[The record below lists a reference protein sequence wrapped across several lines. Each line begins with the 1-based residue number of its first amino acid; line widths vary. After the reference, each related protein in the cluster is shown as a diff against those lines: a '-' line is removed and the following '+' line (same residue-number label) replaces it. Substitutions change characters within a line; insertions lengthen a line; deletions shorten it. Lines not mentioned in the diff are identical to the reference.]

1 MLLLNLQI
9 DMDLQ
14 LIGDSQLVLIK
25 TIQENKWQAKNNMF
39 TVCSDNT
46 CVSLMSISVFLAWP
60 IFFMSIS
67 PAVAPPGV
75 FKPGVRGP

>member
-46 CVSLMSISVFLAWP
+46 CVSLMSISVFLA
-60 IFFMSIS
+60 
-67 PAVAPPGV
+67 
-75 FKPGVRGP
+75 